1 MASSIAGLIWQAVSL
16 IPECRRGA
24 VPSGS
29 IEGVFPGRYPQ
40 TNGRGELRIWELTC
54 LPTTTRERTHL
65 RLGPRRRPR

>member
-40 TNGRGELRIWELTC
+40 TNGIGE
-54 LPTTTRERTHL
+54 
-65 RLGPRRRPR
+65 RL